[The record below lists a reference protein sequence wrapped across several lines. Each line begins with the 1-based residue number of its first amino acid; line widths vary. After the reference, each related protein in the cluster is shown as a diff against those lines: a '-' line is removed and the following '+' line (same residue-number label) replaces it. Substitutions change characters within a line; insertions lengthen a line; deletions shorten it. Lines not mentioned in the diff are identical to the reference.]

1 MHQKRRVGRVQ
12 HVRASSA
19 ASKAERH
26 KEGPALPE
34 KRSRA
39 TASRRGR
46 LGVWGTTR
54 RQRPVAQS
62 AWAMAMV
69 DGRGVTLLTFLV
81 RYGFLPLAH

>member
-1 MHQKRRVGRVQ
+1 MHQKRRVRRVQ
-12 HVRASSA
+12 HVRPSSA

-46 LGVWGTTR
+46 LGGMGDD
-54 RQRPVAQS
+54 AQAAS
-62 AWAMAMV
+62 RGPICMG
-69 DGRGVTLLTFLV
+69 DGKWSMGR
-81 RYGFLPLAH
+81 AEA